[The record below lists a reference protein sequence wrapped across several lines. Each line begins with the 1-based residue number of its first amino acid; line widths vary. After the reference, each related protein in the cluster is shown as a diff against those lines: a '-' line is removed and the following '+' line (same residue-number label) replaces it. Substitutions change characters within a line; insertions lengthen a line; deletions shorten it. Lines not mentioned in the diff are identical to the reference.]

1 MDIGTTLK
9 TLRQQRGLT
18 QKQLADRAELSIG
31 FISQLENDAA
41 TPSLQTLEEIL
52 ECLDSDMGSFFR
64 DAAREQ
70 IVFRAADLQVEGG
83 DMAAVTHLLPAAA
96 VRHIEPLR
104 VLLPPGGHS
113 KLEAP
118 HAGEEFGLLL
128 RGTVELTAGSRH
140 ETLQAGDTFCFEANV
155 AHYVQNTADGP
166 AELVWVTTPPN
177 F

>member
-1 MDIGTTLK
+1 MDIGSALK
-9 TLRQQRGLT
+9 TLRQQRGMT
-18 QKQLADRAELSIG
+18 QRQLAARTELSTG

-41 TPSLQTLEEIL
+41 TPSLQTLAEIL

-70 IVFRAADLQVEGG
+70 IVFRSQDMQMDEG
-83 DMAAVTHLLPAAA
+83 DMASVVHLVPAGG
-96 VRHIEPLR
+96 RRMEPVR

-113 KLEAP
+113 RLEAP
-118 HAGEEFGLLL
+118 HSGEEFGVLLS
-128 RGTVELTAGSRH
+128 GTVELTAGSRH
-140 ETLQAGDTFCFEANV
+140 EQLAAGDAFYFDAGV
-155 AHYVQNTADGP
+155 AHYVQNTADVP